1 MMFLGA
7 GIVAAIVSFFIIGAI
22 VYFFTGDAWRGFFVA
37 VIGSIA
43 CGFWVAKK
51 GKIWQDQDIKE
62 FANYKRV
69 YHYDMETVFK
79 KLQLRM
85 ELAIEGTRYWSP
97 KLVELSEGWLIYTYT
112 NKKTIA
118 TVSIDTLSLMVAKAR
133 DVSDSL
139 DEPKTEVI
147 IHFWANT
154 QLLAAGDLIRQAA
167 WLTNGFDTTLPKHEK
182 LKMAPSD
189 LIQLQHMLPA
199 PQP

>member
-7 GIVAAIVSFFIIGAI
+7 GIVAAIVSFFIIGAV
-22 VYFFTGDAWRGFFVA
+22 VYFITGDAWRGFFLG
-37 VIGSIA
+37 VIGAIA
-43 CGFWVAKK
+43 CGVWVAKK

-62 FANYKRV
+62 FANYKRI

-139 DEPKTEVI
+139 DEPKTEVN

-167 WLTNGFDTTLPKHEK
+167 WLINGFDTTLPKHEK
-182 LKMAPSD
+182 LKMVPSD

-199 PQP
+199 PPP